1 MQHRTA
7 GASAARADALYWIA
21 QGLAATRGGE
31 RPYRDMRLSVGV
43 ARDQGFQPALS
54 LATGTPDLAFAVARG
69 ELDAVAVN
77 PSAFMIMAYRGTGPF
92 AEPLPIRALAVMPS
106 WDRMAFAVSEKT
118 GLTSLA
124 EVRERRYPLQVSI
137 RRNPAHATRF
147 VVDEVLKAEGFSLAD
162 LASWGGGLH
171 YVDAPSDAERLDGM
185 ANGTINAVFDEGIKS
200 WGRIAL
206 DGGMRFLPLS
216 DKATAHLEAL
226 GWPVGPIPTTLFPN
240 LKQEVAGASFSGW
253 PIFVRTNLPDETA
266 YQMAKALD
274 EAKDQIA
281 WDVKEPVTLADLCN
295 HTDAAPIGI
304 PLHPGAERYYRERGA
319 L

>member
-1 MQHRTA
+1 MQHRMA
-7 GASAARADALYWIA
+7 GASAARADALYQIA
-21 QGLAATRGGE
+21 QGLAATRGGN
-31 RPYRDMRLSVGV
+31 RPYRDLRLSVGV

-69 ELDAVAVN
+69 ELDVVAVN

-92 AEPLPIRALAVMPS
+92 SEPLPIRALAVMPS

-124 EVRERRYPLQVSI
+124 ELRERRYPLQVSI

-147 VVDEVLKAEGFSLAD
+147 VVDEVLAAEGFSLKD
-162 LASWGGGLH
+162 IESWGGGLH
-171 YVDAPSDAERLDGM
+171 YVDAPSDAERLEGM

-206 DGGMRFLPLS
+206 DGGMRFLPLGA
-216 DKATAHLEAL
+216 KATAHLEAL
-226 GWPVGPIPTTLFPN
+226 GWPVGPIPPGLFPS
-240 LKQEVAGASFSGW
+240 LKEEITGASFSGW
-253 PIFVRTNLPDETA
+253 PIFVRADLADETV

-295 HTDAAPIGI
+295 DTDAAPVGI
-304 PLHPGAERYYRERGA
+304 PFHPGAERYYHEHGA